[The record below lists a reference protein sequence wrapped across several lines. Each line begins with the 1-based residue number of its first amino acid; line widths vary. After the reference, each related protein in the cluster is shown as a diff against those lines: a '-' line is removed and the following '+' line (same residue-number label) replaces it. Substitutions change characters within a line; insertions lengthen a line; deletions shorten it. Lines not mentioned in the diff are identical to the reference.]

1 MATLGEGTEPE
12 PRGSPGVGPW
22 EVLWKYLEVPPLQVQ
37 ELGAPDVVP
46 CEDVLILTETKMLQ
60 PGGNLLRAPKMS
72 CRRRRRERGQGPG
85 PGRRQPAPQNAH
97 MPQQPGPRDAS
108 SRRPPPSHRHCP
120 SCSERGRRAARSRK
134 RAAQGLPSVPAGRP
148 SAFKAFRVPGV
159 QSSRPKGDGAGCT
172 AEASSPPPEGS
183 CHFVPRQEGR
193 QSFHVVRATTI
204 EKNPISRQTEEKSKG
219 ATLIGSQHPQRA
231 AQHRV
236 LGTPVL
242 RASPLDRDFK
252 PQFDDPKA
260 KRPLVS
266 LSIDFTTHNS
276 WRPRF
281 RGALINEPITLESA
295 TPRRKE
301 A

>member
-108 SRRPPPSHRHCP
+108 SRRPPPSHPGTARAVQSAAGGPPALGSELRRGCRLFLPGGHLPSRHSVFPEC
-120 SCSERGRRAARSRK
+120 RAADPRGTEL
-134 RAAQGLPSVPAGRP
+134 AVPLKPAPLHLRVHVTLCHGR
-148 SAFKAFRVPGV
+148 
-159 QSSRPKGDGAGCT
+159 KGDSHFMWS
-172 AEASSPPPEGS
+172 EPPPLK
-183 CHFVPRQEGR
+183 
-193 QSFHVVRATTI
+193 
-204 EKNPISRQTEEKSKG
+204 KNQF
-219 ATLIGSQHPQRA
+219 
-231 AQHRV
+231 
-236 LGTPVL
+236 
-242 RASPLDRDFK
+242 LDK
-252 PQFDDPKA
+252 QK
-260 KRPLVS
+260 K
-266 LSIDFTTHNS
+266 NQ
-276 WRPRF
+276 
-281 RGALINEPITLESA
+281 
-295 TPRRKE
+295 KE
-301 A
+301 LP